1 MSMKPELSSAVPP
14 RRWNA
19 ALVILV
25 AAVSFGAQPA
35 LSGHA
40 VPDVQLSAIAGRAR
54 PLDLVKSSV
63 SKVLAVV
70 QSRPAAGHES
80 GQRRAEIRQVADGF
94 FDFNEMAQLILS
106 QHWSAQSPR
115 DQEEFVR
122 LTALLERSY
131 LSTIENYAGE
141 RITFLGESINGAYA
155 QVWSRITTDRR
166 VEISIDYR
174 LIDRGYRWA
183 VYDVVLEGMSLV
195 SNYRSQFNSIVRTSS
210 FEELLARLRNRQI
223 EAHVIPRVGRAP

>member
-35 LSGHA
+35 LSGDA
-40 VPDVQLSAIAGRAR
+40 VPDVQLSAITGRAR

-94 FDFNEMAQLILS
+94 FDFNEMARLSLS
-106 QHWSAQSPR
+106 Q
-115 DQEEFVR
+115 
-122 LTALLERSY
+122 

-174 LIDRGYRWA
+174 LIDSGYRWA
-183 VYDVVLEGMSLV
+183 VYDVVLDGMSLV